1 MKVKILMVCLGNICR
16 SPIAEGLLKSKLN
29 SNNFFIDSAGT
40 RIMACWKQ
48 ARFKKYTVSKTHHID
63 ISNQKARQFTYEDY
77 INFDHIYVMDQSN
90 KKNVLSLAK
99 TPEDR
104 NKVQLILNELI
115 PNSNLEVPDPYYDE
129 DQGFENVF
137 QMLDKACNSIA
148 YRFLNF

>member
-29 SNNFFIDSAGT
+29 NNNFFIDSAGT
-40 RIMACWKQ
+40 GSWHVGNKPDLRSI
-48 ARFKKYTVSKTHHID
+48 TVSKTHHID

-137 QMLDKACNSIA
+137 QMLDKAFKSIF

>member
-40 RIMACWKQ
+40 GSWHVGNNPDLRSI
-48 ARFKKYTVSKTHHID
+48 TVSKTHHID

-104 NKVQLILNELI
+104 NKVQLI
-115 PNSNLEVPDPYYDE
+115 NLQQVD
-129 DQGFENVF
+129 
-137 QMLDKACNSIA
+137 
-148 YRFLNF
+148 

>member
-40 RIMACWKQ
+40 GSWHVGNNPDLRSI
-48 ARFKKYTVSKTHHID
+48 TVSKTHHID

-90 KKNVLSLAK
+90 KKNILSLAK
-99 TPEDR
+99 TPADR
-104 NKVQLILNELI
+104 NKVKLILNELI

-137 QMLDKACNSIA
+137 QILDRACNFIP

>member
-16 SPIAEGLLKSKLN
+16 SPIAGGLLKSKLN
-29 SNNFFIDSAGT
+29 HNNFFIDSAGT
-40 RIMACWKQ
+40 GSWHVGNKPDLRSI
-48 ARFKKYTVSKTHHID
+48 TVSKTHHID

-90 KKNVLSLAK
+90 KKNVLLLAK

-137 QMLDKACNSIA
+137 QILDRACNIIA

>member
-29 SNNFFIDSAGT
+29 NNNFFIDSAGT
-40 RIMACWKQ
+40 GSWHVGNNPDLRSI
-48 ARFKKYTVSKTHHID
+48 TVSKTHHID

-137 QMLDKACNSIA
+137 QMLDKACESIV
-148 YRFLNF
+148 YRLLNF